1 MTLRGKKPSSGLK
14 NNDFFAAANYNMSR
28 RVSSSHHDLMQLVFS
43 NMFTVQKLHEYS
55 LESGVSLF
63 KAGAVEEVKGNQLIF
78 IYYEVTDVKE
88 IEEIPIL
95 SVWGFISSCGGTLG
109 LFLGFSCHSAIFYLL
124 LNVEKRIPPSQAS
137 PNFKQKIKS
146 ESPPMHIE
154 NETITLQLQ

>member
-1 MTLRGKKPSSGLK
+1 MNCYVYSGKC
-14 NNDFFAAANYNMSR
+14 DEEIWE
-28 RVSSSHHDLMQLVFS
+28 VV
-43 NMFTVQKLHEYS
+43 THEYS
-55 LESGVSLF
+55 LKSGVSLF

-124 LNVEKRIPPSQAS
+124 LNVEKRIPSSQAS

-154 NETITLQLQ
+154 NETSTLQLQ